1 MAAGDFDGRPGVNR
15 YEVNM
20 GAAAPDY
27 SAANYAGV
35 DTASRGGPVAVAQ
48 RSRQATMNFPAAPR
62 NRAMQP
68 ALFSR
73 GETQKVV
80 SIAGDVQALGL
91 RRETSKRAPSTR
103 RTNPNDSQQ
112 QFIFTPPER
121 EQSRSDYTSVEAV
134 IYCSDPVASIVHRML
149 AATVD
154 LAMICIA
161 IGLFAITFYLA
172 GGEIVINRQALFI
185 YASIPIL
192 ISVFYKCL
200 WAIAGSDS
208 PGMQWVGLHTVNFDG
223 KKPEVTQR
231 ILRLAG
237 GCVGLAAVGIGFV
250 WAAVDEET
258 LTWHDHI
265 SNTFPTP
272 IEKPPPHS
280 RSRNG

>member
-1 MAAGDFDGRPGVNR
+1 MAGGFDVAGGANR
-15 YEVNM
+15 YPVNM
-20 GAAAPDY
+20 GAAVPAYAAPG
-27 SAANYAGV
+27 YARA
-35 DTASRGGPVAVAQ
+35 DIAFPGGPVAVAQ
-48 RSRQATMNFPAAPR
+48 RTGQASMNFSPAAR
-62 NRAMQP
+62 NRALQ
-68 ALFSR
+68 ASLFPR
-73 GETQKVV
+73 GDAQKVV
-80 SIAGDVQALGL
+80 SIAGDTPPPTF
-91 RRETSKRAPSTR
+91 RREPSKRPHSSRNANT
-103 RTNPNDSQQ
+103 DGLQQ
-112 QFIFTPPER
+112 QFIFSPPER
-121 EQSRSDYTSVEAV
+121 EQRRSDYTSVEAV

-149 AATVD
+149 AAAVD

-172 GGEIVINRQALFI
+172 GGVIVFNRQTLFI

-208 PGMQWVGLHTVNFDG
+208 PGMQWSGLQTVNFDG
-223 KKPEVTQR
+223 KKPEVIQR

-265 SNTFPTP
+265 SNTFSTP
-272 IEKPPPHS
+272 FQKPSPHS
-280 RSRNG
+280 GSRKC